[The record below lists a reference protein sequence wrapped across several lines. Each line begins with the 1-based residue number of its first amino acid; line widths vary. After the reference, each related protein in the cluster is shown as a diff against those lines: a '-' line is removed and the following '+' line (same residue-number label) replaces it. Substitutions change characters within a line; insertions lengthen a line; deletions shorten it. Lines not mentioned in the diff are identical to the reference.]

1 MSVHKCTSKSL
12 ATCTMVCVQVA
23 FFASSR
29 TCAPPVARHRGGFNI
44 GSFLFVLGGATLP
57 ITSAHYDA
65 ISVRLRGGRPDRKVK
80 CHNWS
85 LLARGGVYFVLTAEN
100 RTAPFGGNSLFQSRD
115 PRLMRVSSNGRTPA
129 SQAGYAGST
138 PVVRSRCFERRWE
151 FRVLLLKA
159 RGCVLP
165 LVGRGEPTKGTHA
178 NVV

>member
-23 FFASSR
+23 FLAFFKPVHLLSPDTEAASISGPFFSFWEGQPSPGR
-29 TCAPPVARHRGGFNI
+29 TTRPQGQISQLVPPGQGWCVFCVDGREQNGT
-44 GSFLFVLGGATLP
+44 FL
-57 ITSAHYDA
+57 
-65 ISVRLRGGRPDRKVK
+65 
-80 CHNWS
+80 
-85 LLARGGVYFVLTAEN
+85 AEIVFSK
-100 RTAPFGGNSLFQSRD
+100 AGK

-129 SQAGYAGST
+129 SQAGYAGSN
-138 PVVRSRCFERRWE
+138 PVVRSRRFERRWE
-151 FRVLLLKA
+151 FRVLLSKA